1 MTHPMNNTLND
12 NLNPRGAYS
21 DLASLLRLR
30 FGARDLKLFA
40 QRPAR
45 SLLTGGER
53 TRFRGRGMD
62 FEEVRLY
69 QPGDDIRSIDWRV
82 TARTQV
88 PHTKVFREERERP
101 VFMVADQR
109 SSMFFGSQQCFKS
122 VLGAH
127 ICALLAWA
135 ALGNSDR
142 VGGLVFGDTAQHDI
156 RPRRSK
162 HAVLE
167 LLHQLQDFNR
177 QLRAPT
183 TEQSFAKQSFAEQK
197 SITLREMLSDTRRLA
212 KPGCAIFITSDFHD
226 FDEGCEQQLF
236 ELARHTDVTL
246 VHLYDPLERHLAS
259 NTSLTISDGSNRC
272 VLPADD
278 LRFQQAWQRRH
289 EAQLNTLVKTCQR
302 LALPLLSYSTT
313 DDVQHLLRE
322 RFAQRRARRP
332 ARS

>member
-1 MTHPMNNTLND
+1 
-12 NLNPRGAYS
+12 RA
-21 DLASLLRLR
+21 ASSASY
-30 FGARDLKLFA
+30 GPVDA
-40 QRPAR
+40 
-45 SLLTGGER
+45 LT
-53 TRFRGRGMD
+53 
-62 FEEVRLY
+62 
-69 QPGDDIRSIDWRV
+69 SIDGRE

-177 QLRAPT
+177 QLRAPV
-183 TEQSFAKQSFAEQK
+183 AEQN

-212 KPGCAIFITSDFHD
+212 KPGC
-226 FDEGCEQQLF
+226 
-236 ELARHTDVTL
+236 
-246 VHLYDPLERHLAS
+246 
-259 NTSLTISDGSNRC
+259 
-272 VLPADD
+272 
-278 LRFQQAWQRRH
+278 
-289 EAQLNTLVKTCQR
+289 
-302 LALPLLSYSTT
+302 
-313 DDVQHLLRE
+313 
-322 RFAQRRARRP
+322 
-332 ARS
+332 